1 MKIVITGAGG
11 QLGIALAHALA
22 DHEVLGLGRDA
33 LDVTEPERI
42 AEVMAAERPDL
53 VINAAAYTDVDGAET
68 DRDEAFRVNATAP
81 GHLAAATAE
90 VGVPLVHVST
100 DYVFD
105 GRRDSPYTE
114 FDLPHPLS
122 VYGESKLAGEDAV
135 RIHNPMHYIVRT
147 AWLYS
152 TGGRNFLN
160 TMRSMAERPEVR
172 VVDDQHG
179 SPTYAPHLAEAIG
192 RLIATRSFGTYHI
205 AGSGGTTWYGLTR
218 ELFRALG
225 IDTPV
230 VAVST
235 AEFPRP
241 ATRPPYAVLETAME
255 PVIELPPWRSGLEA
269 FAREVGA
276 ST

>member
-22 DHEVLGLGRDA
+22 DHQVLGLGRDA

-42 AEVMAAERPDL
+42 ADVITEERPDL
-53 VINAAAYTDVDGAET
+53 VINSAAYTDVDGAET
-68 DRDEAFRVNATAP
+68 DRNEAFRVNGTAP
-81 GHLAAATAE
+81 GHLAVATAE
-90 VGVPLVHVST
+90 VGIPLVHVST

-114 FDLPHPLS
+114 FDLTHPLS

-135 RIHNPMHYIVRT
+135 RIHNPMHYVVRT

-152 TGGRNFLN
+152 AGGRNFLN
-160 TMRSMAERPEVR
+160 RMRSMAQQPEVR

-179 SPTYAPHLAEAIG
+179 SPTYAPHLAQAIG
-192 RLIATRSFGTYHI
+192 RLIATESFGTYHI
-205 AGSGGTTWYGLTR
+205 AGSGGTTWHGLAC
-218 ELFRALG
+218 ELYRALG

-241 ATRPPYAVLETAME
+241 ATRPAFAVLETAIE
-255 PVIELPPWRSGLEA
+255 PAIVLPPWRAGLEA
-269 FAREVGA
+269 FVREVGTSA
-276 ST
+276 